1 MVFVREKKVKGKTY
15 YYLVKSVRE
24 RGRVRQK
31 NIQYLGSEKPSEDEI
46 RRLKKKGD

>member
-1 MVFVREKKVKGKTY
+1 MTFVREKQVKGKTY

-24 RGRVRQK
+24 RGRVMQK

-46 RRLKKKGD
+46 RRLRKKED